1 MILAVHLSPAVT
13 IPAAIGLAAWI
24 MWYWKRLD
32 DPTVDAKRRR
42 IRHASIA
49 VMFVALIP
57 FVRALS
63 FVDHQ
68 TDPSGYVISWLLV
81 SFAIGLVVVTAILD
95 TLNTVRIHHEEQT
108 DEAAE
113 ASYELR
119 NLAKHARK
127 RKALKGRG
135 K

>member
-1 MILAVHLSPAVT
+1 MILAVHLPPTVT
-13 IPAAIGLAAWI
+13 LPVALGFALWV

-32 DPTVDAKRRR
+32 DPKVDAKRRR
-42 IRHASIA
+42 IRRASIMA
-49 VMFVALIP
+49 MFVALIP

-68 TDPSGYVISWLLV
+68 SDPTGYVISWLLV
-81 SFAIGLVVVTAILD
+81 TFAIGLVVVTAILD
-95 TLNTVRIHHEEQT
+95 TLNTVRMHHQEQIE
-108 DEAAE
+108 EAAD

-119 NLAKHARK
+119 NLGKQARK
-127 RKALKGRG
+127 RKALKGRD

>member
-1 MILAVHLSPAVT
+1 MILAVHLPPTVT
-13 IPAAIGLAAWI
+13 IPPAIGLALWI

-32 DPTVDAKRRR
+32 DPKVDAKRRR
-42 IRHASIA
+42 IRRASIM

-68 TDPSGYVISWLLV
+68 TNPTGYVISWLLV
-81 SFAIGLVVVTAILD
+81 TFAIGLVVVTAILD
-95 TLNTVRIHHEEQT
+95 SLNTVRMHHAEQI

-113 ASYELR
+113 ASDDLR
-119 NLAKHARK
+119 NLAKRARK
-127 RKALKGRG
+127 REALKGRS

>member
-1 MILAVHLSPAVT
+1 MILAVHLHPAVT
-13 IPAAIGLAAWI
+13 IPPAIGMALWI

-32 DPTVDAKRRR
+32 DPNVDAKRRR
-42 IRHASIA
+42 IRRASIMA
-49 VMFVALIP
+49 MFVALIP

-68 TDPSGYVISWLLV
+68 SDPTGYVISWLLV
-81 SFAIGLVVVTAILD
+81 TFAIGLVVVTAILD
-95 TLNTVRIHHEEQT
+95 TLNTVRMHHQEQIE
-108 DEAAE
+108 EAAD

-119 NLAKHARK
+119 NLGKQARK
-127 RKALKGRG
+127 RKALKGRD

>member
-1 MILAVHLSPAVT
+1 MILAVHLPPVVT
-13 IPAAIGLAAWI
+13 IPPVIGFALWI

-32 DPTVDAKRRR
+32 DPNVDAKRRS
-42 IRHASIA
+42 IRRASIM

-57 FVRALS
+57 LVRALS
-63 FVDHQ
+63 FVDHRS
-68 TDPSGYVISWLLV
+68 DPTGYVISWLLV
-81 SFAIGLVVVTAILD
+81 TFAIGLVVVTAILD
-95 TLNTVRIHHEEQT
+95 TFNTVRMHHAEQI
-108 DEAAE
+108 DEAAK

-127 RKALKGRG
+127 RKALKGSD

>member
-1 MILAVHLSPAVT
+1 MILAAHLPPMVT
-13 IPAAIGLAAWI
+13 IPAAIGLAVWI

-32 DPTVDAKRRR
+32 DPKVDAKRRR
-42 IRHASIA
+42 IRRASIM

-57 FVRALS
+57 FVRAIS

-68 TDPSGYVISWLLV
+68 SDPTGYVTSWLLV
-81 SFAIGLVVVTAILD
+81 TFAIGLVVVTAILD
-95 TLNTVRIHHEEQT
+95 TFNTVRMHHAEQI

-119 NLAKHARK
+119 NLGKQARK
-127 RKALKGRG
+127 RKASKGRS

>member
-1 MILAVHLSPAVT
+1 MILAVHLPPAVT
-13 IPAAIGLAAWI
+13 IPPVIGLALWI

-32 DPTVDAKRRR
+32 DPKVDAKRRR
-42 IRHASIA
+42 IRRASIM

-63 FVDHQ
+63 FVDHK
-68 TDPSGYVISWLLV
+68 TNPTEYFISWLLV
-81 SFAIGLVVVTAILD
+81 VFALGLVVVTAMID
-95 TLNTVRIHHEEQT
+95 AVNTVRIHHEEQI
-108 DEAAE
+108 DEAAK

-127 RKALKGRG
+127 RTALKVRD

>member
-1 MILAVHLSPAVT
+1 MILAVHLPPTVT
-13 IPAAIGLAAWI
+13 LPVALGFALWI

-32 DPTVDAKRRR
+32 DPNVDAKRRR
-42 IRHASIA
+42 IRRASIM

-57 FVRALS
+57 LVRALS

-68 TDPSGYVISWLLV
+68 TDPTGYVISWLLV
-81 SFAIGLVVVTAILD
+81 TFAIGLVVVTAILD
-95 TLNTVRIHHEEQT
+95 TLNTVRMHHEEQIE
-108 DEAAE
+108 EAAD

-119 NLAKHARK
+119 NLGKQARK
-127 RKALKGRG
+127 RKALKGRD

>member
-13 IPAAIGLAAWI
+13 ILPAIGLAVWI

-32 DPTVDAKRRR
+32 DPKVDAKRRR
-42 IRHASIA
+42 IRRASIL

-68 TDPSGYVISWLLV
+68 TDPSGYVTSWLLV
-81 SFAIGLVVVTAILD
+81 AFALGLIVLTAILD
-95 TLNTVRIHHEEQT
+95 TLNTVRMHHEEQI
-108 DEAAE
+108 DDAAK

-119 NLAKHARK
+119 NLARHARK
-127 RKALKGRG
+127 RKALKGPG

>member
-1 MILAVHLSPAVT
+1 MMLAVHLPPAVT
-13 IPAAIGLAAWI
+13 IPPAIGLALWI

-32 DPTVDAKRRR
+32 EPKVDAKRRR
-42 IRHASIA
+42 IRRASIM

-68 TDPSGYVISWLLV
+68 TNPTGYVISWLLV
-81 SFAIGLVVVTAILD
+81 TFAIGLVVVTAILD
-95 TLNTVRIHHEEQT
+95 SLNTVRMHHAEQI
-108 DEAAE
+108 DEAAK
-113 ASYELR
+113 ASYDLR

-127 RKALKGRG
+127 RKALKGPD

>member
-1 MILAVHLSPAVT
+1 MILAVHLPPAVT
-13 IPAAIGLAAWI
+13 IPPVIGLALWI

-32 DPTVDAKRRR
+32 DPNVDAKRRR
-42 IRHASIA
+42 IRRASIV

-57 FVRALS
+57 FVWALS

-68 TDPSGYVISWLLV
+68 TNPTGYVISWLLV
-81 SFAIGLVVVTAILD
+81 LFAIGLVVVTAILD
-95 TLNTVRIHHEEQT
+95 SLNTVRMHHAEQT

-113 ASYELR
+113 ASYDLR

-127 RKALKGRG
+127 RKALKGPD